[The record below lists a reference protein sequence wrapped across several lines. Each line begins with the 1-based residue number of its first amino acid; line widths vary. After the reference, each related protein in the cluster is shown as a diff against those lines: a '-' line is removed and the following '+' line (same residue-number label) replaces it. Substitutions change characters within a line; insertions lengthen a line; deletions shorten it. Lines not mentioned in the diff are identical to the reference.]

1 MHSMTRMYYDQL
13 SDLVGSY
20 ISTSSHQINEKM
32 KVLTMLSAVFI
43 PLTFIVG
50 VYGMNFKYMPEL
62 DNPSGYYI
70 TWVLMLGL
78 AVGLLAYFKIR
89 RWW

>member
-1 MHSMTRMYYDQL
+1 MYYDQL

-70 TWVLMLGL
+70 TWGLMLGL
-78 AVGLLAYFKIR
+78 AVGLLALFQNPPLVVTL
-89 RWW
+89 